1 MCHEADSHPPLLPA
15 DLRPAPMAGGAL
27 ETHEPILV
35 ASDGNRLRAFEARAP
50 QPRGG
55 IVIFP
60 DWRGLGQ
67 FYEELAMRFAEAG
80 YDAVAFDYFGRT
92 AGTAPHPADF
102 DNLPHV
108 AQTTPAGVAADA
120 AAAADHLRAGERFR
134 ALAVLGFCFGG
145 RNALLQGLPDSSIGP
160 EAIVS
165 FYGQLGPDRSG
176 QGGPLA
182 VADRFVRPVLGHY
195 GGADESIPVEQVEQF
210 GQVLAAHR
218 VPHEIYVYP
227 GATHSFFD
235 QRRAEFAAEAEQAWH
250 RTLAFLDRT
259 LGPAG
264 RA

>member
-1 MCHEADSHPPLLPA
+1 
-15 DLRPAPMAGGAL
+15 MAGGAL
-27 ETHEPILV
+27 ETHELVLV

-80 YDAVAFDYFGRT
+80 YDAAAFDYFGRT

-108 AQTTPAGVAADA
+108 ATTTPEGVAADA
-120 AAAADHLRAGERFR
+120 AAAAERLRESGRCR

-145 RNALLQGLPDSSIGP
+145 RNALLQGLPDSRIAP
-160 EAIVS
+160 DAIVS

-176 QGGPLA
+176 RGGPLS
-182 VADRFVRPVLGHY
+182 VADRFVRPLLGHY
-195 GGADESIPVEQVEQF
+195 GGADESIPVEQVEALDRALEARQ
-210 GQVLAAHR
+210 
-218 VPHEIYVYP
+218 VPHEIHLYP

-235 QRRAEFAAEAEQAWH
+235 QRRAEFAAEAELAWH
-250 RTLAFLDRT
+250 RTLAFLDRF
-259 LGPAG
+259 LAPGGPA
-264 RA
+264 

>member
-1 MCHEADSHPPLLPA
+1 MCHDADSRPPVLPLDLL
-15 DLRPAPMAGGAL
+15 PAPMAGGVL
-27 ETHEPILV
+27 EAHELVLV
-35 ASDGNRLRAFEARAP
+35 ASDGNRLRAFEARPP

-67 FYEELAMRFAEAG
+67 FYEELAMCFAEAG

-108 AQTTPAGVAADA
+108 ARTTPEGVAADA
-120 AAAADHLRAGERFR
+120 AAAERLRQSGRCH

-145 RNALLQGLPDSSIGP
+145 RNAILQGLPDSRI
-160 EAIVS
+160 A
-165 FYGQLGPDRSG
+165 PDAR
-176 QGGPLA
+176 Q
-182 VADRFVRPVLGHY
+182 
-195 GGADESIPVEQVEQF
+195 
-210 GQVLAAHR
+210 
-218 VPHEIYVYP
+218 VPHEIHLYP

-250 RTLAFLDRT
+250 RTLAFLDRF
-259 LGPAG
+259 LGSGGPV
-264 RA
+264 